1 MLIVLLRHGETAY
14 NAQRRYQGKSD
25 IPLSA
30 RGKARLRAADFAPDV
45 VFVTALCRTAQTA
58 AAIFPGARQAVEDD
72 LREMDFGDFEGKTYG
87 ELKDDPAYR
96 AWLASGGEAACPNGE
111 GKAAFCAR
119 VCRAFERLVDD
130 ALARGAKRLVI
141 VAHGGTQMAA
151 LSRFA
156 EPHRDYYDWNAPLA
170 GGFVLDA
177 AQWPE
182 RRVLRV
188 VKTVCYMEEKA

>member
-45 VFVTALCRTAQTA
+45 VVVTALCRTAQTA
-58 AAIFPGARQAVEDD
+58 AAVFPGARQAVEDD
-72 LREMDFGDFEGKTYG
+72 LREMDFGDFEAKTYG

-119 VCRAFERLVDD
+119 VCRAFERLVDE
-130 ALARGAKRLVI
+130 ALARGAERLVI
-141 VAHGGTQMAA
+141 
-151 LSRFA
+151 

>member
-30 RGKARLRAADFAPDV
+30 RGRARLRAADFAPDV

-58 AAIFPGARQAVEDD
+58 AAVFPGARQAVEDD

-119 VCRAFERLVDD
+119 VCRAFERLIGRSGWSSSRT
-130 ALARGAKRLVI
+130 A
-141 VAHGGTQMAA
+141 AHRWPRSAA
-151 LSRFA
+151 LPSRIGIITTGTRRLRA
-156 EPHRDYYDWNAPLA
+156 ASYWMRRSGRS
-170 GGFVLDA
+170 GGCCA
-177 AQWPE
+177 W
-182 RRVLRV
+182 
-188 VKTVCYMEEKA
+188 

>member
-30 RGKARLRAADFAPDV
+30 RGRARLRAADFAPDV
-45 VFVTALCRTAQTA
+45 AFVTALCRTAQTA

-119 VCRAFERLVDD
+119 VCRAFERLVDE
-130 ALARGAKRLVI
+130 ALARGA
-141 VAHGGTQMAA
+141 AHRWPRSAA
-151 LSRFA
+151 LPSRIGIITTGTRRLRA
-156 EPHRDYYDWNAPLA
+156 VSCWMRRSGRS
-170 GGFVLDA
+170 GGCCA
-177 AQWPE
+177 W
-182 RRVLRV
+182 
-188 VKTVCYMEEKA
+188 

>member
-1 MLIVLLRHGETAY
+1 
-14 NAQRRYQGKSD
+14 
-25 IPLSA
+25 
-30 RGKARLRAADFAPDV
+30 
-45 VFVTALCRTAQTA
+45 
-58 AAIFPGARQAVEDD
+58 
-72 LREMDFGDFEGKTYG
+72 MDFGDFEGKTYG

-96 AWLASGGEAACPNGE
+96 TWLDSGGETACPNGE
-111 GKAAFCAR
+111 SKAAFCAR
-119 VCRAFERLVDD
+119 VCHAFERLVDE
-130 ALARGAKRLVI
+130 AMARGAEWLVI

>member
-1 MLIVLLRHGETAY
+1 MLEEQPECRDDAFARTAY
-14 NAQRRYQGKSD
+14 NICRWHHERYDGGGYPEAERYFTSGMTRTEQTF
-25 IPLSA
+25 
-30 RGKARLRAADFAPDV
+30 AALYGDRPHG
-45 VFVTALCRTAQTA
+45 TL
-58 AAIFPGARQAVEDD
+58 PGMQ
-72 LREMDFGDFEGKTYG
+72 EMRFGEFEGKTYAD
-87 ELKDDPAYR
+87 LKDDPAFR
-96 AWLASGGEAACPNGE
+96 AWCSGDYENNVCPGGESWNGLTD
-111 GKAAFCAR
+111 
-119 VCRAFERLVDD
+119 RALQ
-130 ALARGAKRLVI
+130 ALAPILAQGKDTVI

>member
-14 NAQRRYQGKSD
+14 NEQHRYQGGSD
-25 IPLSA
+25 VPLSE
-30 RGKARLRAADFAPDV
+30 RGRAKLRAADNAPDEV
-45 VFVTALCRTAQTA
+45 IVTPLCRTKQTA
-58 AAIFPGARQAVEDD
+58 AILFPNAKQIVCDD

-111 GKAAFCAR
+111 GKAAFCER
-119 VCRAFERLVDD
+119 VCRAFERLVDE

>member
-30 RGKARLRAADFAPDV
+30 RGRARLRAADFAPDV

-96 AWLASGGEAACPNGE
+96 AWLASGGDAACPNGE
-111 GKAAFCAR
+111 GKAAF
-119 VCRAFERLVDD
+119 
-130 ALARGAKRLVI
+130 
-141 VAHGGTQMAA
+141 
-151 LSRFA
+151 
-156 EPHRDYYDWNAPLA
+156 
-170 GGFVLDA
+170 
-177 AQWPE
+177 
-182 RRVLRV
+182 
-188 VKTVCYMEEKA
+188 

>member
-45 VFVTALCRTAQTA
+45 VVVTALCRTAQTA
-58 AAIFPGARQAVEDD
+58 AAVFPGARQAVEDD
-72 LREMDFGDFEGKTYG
+72 LREMDFGDFEAKTYG

-119 VCRAFERLVDD
+119 VCRAFERLVDE
-130 ALARGAKRLVI
+130 ALARGGRS
-141 VAHGGTQMAA
+141 GGCCA
-151 LSRFA
+151 
-156 EPHRDYYDWNAPLA
+156 W
-170 GGFVLDA
+170 
-177 AQWPE
+177 
-182 RRVLRV
+182 
-188 VKTVCYMEEKA
+188 

>member
-30 RGKARLRAADFAPDV
+30 RGKARLRAADFVPDV

-72 LREMDFGDFEGKTYG
+72 LREMDFGDFE
-87 ELKDDPAYR
+87 AYR

-119 VCRAFERLVDD
+119 VRRAFERLVDD
-130 ALARGAKRLVI
+130 ALARGAERLVI